1 MRILKVLTVALALST
16 SMTTVANAVPLVA
29 LIAGPAF
36 AATIGGQLLGALFG
50 LGASYLF
57 SQIAGALFPQAQT
70 TQSSDTTNS
79 ATEVSYGERVAR
91 GGVFGTTLVGGHVVH
106 LNEYDDAKVLQY
118 VGIVGDCKHTGLASI
133 YINGKQYA
141 LEEVSVGSNNE
152 HRRYNVDTFGTSIEV
167 RFHDGRAGQAADTN
181 LVTQSSGWTSDKT
194 FSNMAYFVAEITSD
208 KEKFNGIPELKVVP
222 IGLVCY
228 DVRKDGTAGG
238 SGAHRFND
246 PSTWE
251 YTENPA
257 VMAYHYCRGF
267 FFNGKRVL
275 GVGYTVG
282 EINVD
287 TFVAAMNVC
296 DEVVEDP
303 DEIERPRYTCHFAFQ
318 DTDQF
323 ANVLDK
329 LCHSMG
335 GYHTE
340 IQGQISIFA
349 GKAQTSVLTI
359 TDADLLTDET
369 VVYNPG
375 RPGEFLLTGIQGTY
389 MHSQDY
395 NPTPYAA
402 IEPSE
407 FELDNWYPH
416 VVNVDYPE
424 VDNAHQ
430 AYLLAKQFLYT
441 NRLQAS
447 AVIALDYKD
456 LIVQVNDWI
465 TWNSARAVRGER
477 DYKVAGVK
485 YDLKRKRMYLTLQ
498 EISAAAYD
506 DDATPDDVLE
516 PVRPR
521 PTSSYLTAVSNFDI
535 TPVTLQ
541 GTSGNTVP
549 ALEFTYDAI
558 VDPGVEAVEIY
569 YRIKETDDEDAG
581 PTFKITD
588 RTVSD
593 GVIRVTNGVAPGSV
607 HEAYAVLISIPGRT
621 MEVRDWDDAVEAL
634 FPTDEL
640 TAIVEVGDDSIT
652 LAKLSVD
659 VKNLLG
665 LVSGFAPGSL
675 WDAVQRVRDRVEAQ
689 ANAALTYNVN
699 WAQETSLLF
708 RHIGAS
714 TAAVAVEKEVRA
726 TEDSA
731 LASLI
736 ADVAA
741 GVGNV
746 LASGLLSF
754 TATVEGG
761 GAEATIVARV
771 RAQVGDTFSD
781 ATMLLHAF
789 TDGLGGTDS
798 EAGFFAN
805 KFFLA
810 SDDGSDAEFPFTY
823 DDGVLTVNSL
833 KFNYFE
839 SIAQAGGGVPI
850 IVIDGT
856 TGFMSLTIP

>member
-303 DEIERPRYTCHFAFQ
+303 DEIERPRYTCHFAFA

-323 ANVLDK
+323 SNVLDK

-340 IQGQISIFA
+340 IQGQIAIFA

-359 TDADLLTDET
+359 TDADLLSDEA

-375 RPGEFLLTGIQGTY
+375 RPGEFLITGVQGTY
-389 MHSQDY
+389 THSQDY

-402 IEPSE
+402 IEPAE

-416 VVNVDYPE
+416 VVTVDFPE

-430 AYLLAKQFLYT
+430 AFLLAKQFLYT
-441 NRLQAS
+441 NRLQSS

-465 TWNSARAVRGER
+465 TWNSSRPVRGER
-477 DYKVAGVK
+477 DYKVAGVR

-498 EISAAAYD
+498 EISASAYD
-506 DDATPDDVLE
+506 DTATPGDVVE
-516 PVRPR
+516 PDRERPA
-521 PTSSYLTAVSNFDI
+521 SQYLTAVSNFDI
-535 TPVTLQ
+535 APVTLQ

-558 VDPGVEAVEIY
+558 IDPGVTAVEIY
-569 YRIKETDDEDAG
+569 YRVKATVDDPAG
-581 PTFKITD
+581 PIFKITD
-588 RTVSD
+588 STVSD
-593 GVIRVTNGVAPGSV
+593 GVIRATNGVAPGSI
-607 HEAYAVLISIPGRT
+607 HEAYALLVSIPGRT

-640 TAIVEVGDDSIT
+640 TAVVEVGDDSIT
-652 LAKLSVD
+652 LIKLSQD

-665 LVSGFAPGSL
+665 LVSGYAPGSL
-675 WDAVQRVRDRVEAQ
+675 WDAVQQLRDRVEAQ

-699 WAQETSLLF
+699 WGQETKLLF

-714 TAAVAVEKEVRA
+714 TAAVAIEKEVRA

-781 ATMLLHAF
+781 ATMFLHAF
-789 TDGLGGTDS
+789 SDGMGGTDS

-810 SDDGSDAEFPFTY
+810 SDDGSDAEFPFVY
-823 DDGVLTVNSL
+823 SSGVLTINAI

-839 SIAQAGGGVPI
+839 SIANSGGTPI
-850 IVIDGT
+850 VVIDGT